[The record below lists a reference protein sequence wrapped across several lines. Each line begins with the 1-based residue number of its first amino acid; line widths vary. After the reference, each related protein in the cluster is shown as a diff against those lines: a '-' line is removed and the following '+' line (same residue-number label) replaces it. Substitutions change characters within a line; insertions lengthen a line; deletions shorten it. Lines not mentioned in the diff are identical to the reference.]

1 MLQNSFL
8 PKTRQQIADDYGF
21 TYKISKILIGI
32 FFLSILIISCKDDDN
47 NGPGLTCVNGFEAID
62 GSCQCPDGMLQAY
75 GTCRELSED
84 EWYGVMTG
92 CQCDDTL
99 FVKIR
104 NIEDGEAQMKFNDDL
119 IFLISQPPRPPF
131 AGRGGVVKYF
141 ELVDGDSIAPRG
153 LPSGILSCDVDGD
166 IAADYQGAFYGKIS
180 PSRDKIDMLIEWR
193 LAKTPTVVF
202 DTCYVTFR
210 R

>member
-1 MLQNSFL
+1 MSV
-8 PKTRQQIADDYGF
+8 
-21 TYKISKILIGI
+21 KISKILIGI

-92 CQCDDTL
+92 CQCEDTL
-99 FVKIR
+99 FLKIS
-104 NIEDGEAQMKFNDDL
+104 NIEDGMAKMKINDNL
-119 IFLISQPPRPPF
+119 NIKIGQPNPPPRSS
-131 AGRGGVVKYF
+131 GEIKYF
-141 ELVDGDSIAPRG
+141 ELADGDSIAPRN
-153 LPSGILSCDVDGD
+153 LPYGMIFCDINGD
-166 IAADYQGAFYGKIS
+166 IAVDYEGAFYGKIS

-193 LAKTPTVVF
+193 VRQTTRVVF